1 MKKVLAVLIILAS
14 LLSVFACKGED
25 AQTSGGQS
33 PSASDTP
40 QGSPSAPSGGVE
52 ESNPAQ
58 TPGTAGDLV
67 GYWEDDVDY
76 FSREPYNLCYAMP
89 AISIMHETFMEA
101 FRELESQKNFKLV
114 TSSGDNNTETYLQNL
129 EIMAA
134 GDVDG
139 FLVDSEP
146 TIRVRTKEILDD
158 LDIPYLAFIQTLFD
172 DNDHADAPVVMLSSY
187 DCGEKQAQWFID
199 NYKTYLP
206 DAAPEEIALLPI
218 TITTS
223 PDFFGR
229 SQGAIDLWSSTM
241 GIEPKVVTLDLV
253 NQAMDAIDSLVNTII
268 TTNPDVKY
276 WWIISTTDMFA
287 TGPARAIE
295 ALNLNDK
302 TIITSVGLDFSR
314 VEWEAGYEGCWKAT
328 LGISTYDTVGPAIAG
343 LIALIDGRTTP
354 DTIWKERAKPN
365 DMYGNKYGIW
375 YVETEMVTKET
386 YAQFLAEKQAK
397 YIG

>member
-1 MKKVLAVLIILAS
+1 MKKVLAILIIMAS
-14 LLSVFACKGED
+14 LLSVFACKNES
-25 AQTSGGQS
+25 AQTSGG
-33 PSASDTP
+33 PSSSGSDASS
-40 QGSPSAPSGGVE
+40 GSPSAPSGGGE
-52 ESNPAQ
+52 DSTPAV
-58 TPGTAGDLV
+58 TSGAPGDLV

-76 FSREPYNLCYAMP
+76 FSREPYTICYAMP
-89 AISIMHETFMEA
+89 AISIMHETFIQA
-101 FRELESQKNFKLV
+101 FKELESKKNFKFV

-134 GDVDG
+134 SDVDG

-146 TIRVRTKEILDD
+146 TIRIRTKELLDD
-158 LDIPYLAFIQTLFD
+158 LDIPYLAFIQTLLD
-172 DNDHADAPVVMLSSY
+172 ENDKTAAPGVMLSSY

-223 PDFFGR
+223 PDFYGR
-229 SQGAIDLWSSTM
+229 SQGAVDLWSSTM

-295 ALNLNDK
+295 ALNLNDRS
-302 TIITSVGLDFSR
+302 IITSVGLDFSKM
-314 VEWEAGYEGCWKAT
+314 EWEAGYEGAWKAT

-343 LIALIDGRTTP
+343 LIALLDGRTTP

-365 DMYGNKYGIW
+365 DMYGDKYGIW

-386 YAQFLAEKQAK
+386 YEKFLADKQAK
-397 YIG
+397 YVG